1 MKTTNQISTNKLKN
15 LFFNP
20 INNCKKPKCLLFE
33 NDSVLAT
40 GNYYFNTKVY
50 GRL

>member
-1 MKTTNQISTNKLKN
+1 MKITKQISTNKLKK
-15 LFFNP
+15 LFLSP

-40 GNYYFNTKVY
+40 GNYYFNTKT
-50 GRL
+50 